1 MSKRF
6 SKQAVLD
13 MLEAK
18 KRGHTHVALS
28 CRDKN
33 RARDAKI
40 KAELLQGLIDQL
52 KEKTAVDLIIVG
64 ED

>member
-18 KRGHTHVALS
+18 KRSHAHVALRS
-28 CRDKN
+28 RDKN
-33 RARDAKI
+33 RVHDAKI

-52 KEKTAVDLIIVG
+52 KERAAVDLIIVG